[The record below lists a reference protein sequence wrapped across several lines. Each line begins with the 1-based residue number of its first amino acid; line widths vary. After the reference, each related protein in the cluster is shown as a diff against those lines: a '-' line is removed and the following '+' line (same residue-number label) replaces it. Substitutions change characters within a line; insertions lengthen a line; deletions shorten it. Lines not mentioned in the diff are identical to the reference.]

1 MSAALPT
8 HPLTGL
14 RAVGFRADGRPIWPV
29 LGASDDPTPDPTRMT
44 HSHAVNRLRDIT
56 TELERLGELNALTP
70 EDETYFGELTEE
82 FRGLNEHRKRL
93 ERDAELATIRNA
105 AKNVGA
111 LRLERGSGGT
121 TSSTDYDRDP
131 ILNPD
136 SIEDHRFRNP
146 WDLSEVRTFGRDKD
160 DIRTELRSRA
170 VDAIEKMQG
179 ANDVIR
185 EAGTTILERWDDGES
200 TIARMVLGT
209 SKPAYVRGWSK
220 MARNQ
225 GHLLSV
231 DERQALDEVRAMS
244 LTPSGGGY
252 LVPFQLDPTV
262 IITANGSNNQIRQI
276 SRQVVAT
283 GNAWNGVTSGLVS
296 WSWDAEA
303 SEVSDDA
310 TTFAQPAIPIYM
322 ARGFVPISI
331 EAIEDEA
338 NVTSNVAE
346 LLAGGRE
353 VLEAAA
359 FTNGTGVGQPTGVVT
374 ALTGTASELASAT
387 ADTFALADVYS
398 LFGSLPTRY
407 RRNASWVGNT
417 LIYNRVRQFD
427 TAGGAGLWTT
437 LGNAQPDSLLGRRA
451 VEAEDMSGAIVAVTN
466 NRILVV
472 GDFSNY
478 VIADRIGMTVEFIPH
493 LFGTTNGRPKG
504 QRGWFAYYR
513 TGASVVNSA
522 AFRMLNA

>member
-1 MSAALPT
+1 M
-8 HPLTGL
+8 
-14 RAVGFRADGRPIWPV
+14 R
-29 LGASDDPTPDPTRMT
+29 
-44 HSHAVNRLRDIT
+44 
-56 TELERLGELNALTP
+56 
-70 EDETYFGELTEE
+70 TYG
-82 FRGLNEHRKRL
+82 
-93 ERDAELATIRNA
+93 
-105 AKNVGA
+105 
-111 LRLERGSGGT
+111 
-121 TSSTDYDRDP
+121 RDP
-131 ILNPD
+131 
-136 SIEDHRFRNP
+136 
-146 WDLSEVRTFGRDKD
+146 KD
-160 DIRTELRSRA
+160 VNTELRSRA
-170 VDAIEKMQG
+170 FAAIEQMQG
-179 ANDVIR
+179 ANDKVR
-185 EAGTTILERWDDGES
+185 EAATQILERFDDKNS
-200 TIARMVLGT
+200 TIAKMVLHT
-209 SKPAYVRGWSK
+209 AKPAYLRAWSK
-220 MARNQ
+220 MARNES
-225 GHLLSV
+225 HLLTE
-231 DERQALDEVRAMS
+231 DEKRALDEVRAMS

-262 IITANGSNNQIRQI
+262 IVTANGSNNEIRRI

-283 GNAWNGVTSGLVS
+283 GNKWNGVSSGLVS

-310 TTFAQPAIPIYM
+310 TTFAQPGIDIFM

-331 EAIEDEA
+331 EALEDEA
-338 NVTSNVAE
+338 NVTANVAM

-359 FTNGTGVGQPTGVVT
+359 FTNGTGTGQPWGVVT
-374 ALTGTASELASAT
+374 RLTGTGSEIASAT
-387 ADTFALADVYS
+387 ADTFAIGDVYS

-407 RRNASWVGNT
+407 RRNASWLANT

-437 LGNAQPDSLLGRRA
+437 LGNGTPAELLGRPA
-451 VEAEDMSGAIVAVTN
+451 VEAEDMTGTITAAAN
-466 NRILVV
+466 NRIVVV

-513 TGASVVNSA
+513 TGADVVNTA